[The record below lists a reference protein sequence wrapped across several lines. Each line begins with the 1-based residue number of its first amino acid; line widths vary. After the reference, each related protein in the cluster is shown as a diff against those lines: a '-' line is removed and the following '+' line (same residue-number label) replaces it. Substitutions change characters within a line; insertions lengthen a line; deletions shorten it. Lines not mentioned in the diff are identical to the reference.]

1 MDFTCESFSSVELEA
16 QTIVGRAGEVKIRGA
31 IGGLGL
37 PQESGRLS
45 RAHLEAAVN
54 FETCWN

>member
-37 PQESGRLS
+37 P
-45 RAHLEAAVN
+45 
-54 FETCWN
+54 